1 MRDKIKDNFYLI
13 KPYPKLL
20 RTIYENQSVPK
31 EYLSAFK
38 EKSSEKY
45 PMNLNSASELM
56 DRDPIVQ
63 EDEPMQSQDAANSLE
78 VEAEISPEKE
88 PSQQP
93 QVLDKSSSSSSGPSS
108 KSLSY
113 IIDDRDENNDSK
125 SSSIPQ

>member
-31 EYLSAFK
+31 ELYEAMK

-88 PSQQP
+88 PSQKP
-93 QVLDKSSSSSSGPSS
+93 QVLDKSPSSSSSS
-108 KSLSY
+108 
-113 IIDDRDENNDSK
+113 
-125 SSSIPQ
+125 